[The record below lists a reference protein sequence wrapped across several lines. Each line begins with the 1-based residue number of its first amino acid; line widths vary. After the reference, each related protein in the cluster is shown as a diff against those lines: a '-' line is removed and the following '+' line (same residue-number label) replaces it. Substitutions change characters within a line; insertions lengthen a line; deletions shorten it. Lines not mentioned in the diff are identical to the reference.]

1 LAGWQRLESTPTRQ
15 TDPMAQPHLAAWLVT
30 TTAHGDATRTRDFLI
45 RTRPHPWAARWLFAQ
60 LHPDLAPHITC
71 VRPSRYD
78 Q

>member
-1 LAGWQRLESTPTRQ
+1 
-15 TDPMAQPHLAAWLVT
+15 MAQPHLSAWLITV
-30 TTAHGDATRTRDFLI
+30 TAHGDATRTRDFLI

>member
-1 LAGWQRLESTPTRQ
+1 MPQPRLT
-15 TDPMAQPHLAAWLVT
+15 AWLVT

>member
-1 LAGWQRLESTPTRQ
+1 MP
-15 TDPMAQPHLAAWLVT
+15 QPHLTAWLVT